1 MGNTL
6 TTNLSL
12 NKPDGDE
19 IARAL
24 VDDSLE
30 DYLNENNTILR
41 TAFGTTDL
49 LSYTPQVY
57 TTSSATTEL
66 SFGTGAEFGQASYR
80 ILHTNW
86 VVGWW
91 NVVLGTSPFSS
102 GSTVTLHFT
111 LPTELHSTFHS
122 ASTTQ
127 GAADVIGNCVVRDD
141 SAPTNSGTGA
151 LQISSVTNR
160 LFVISTN
167 ESITTR
173 FFQNNSPLTWAAGDR
188 ISVNFFYR
196 APL

>member
-19 IARAL
+19 VARAL
-24 VDDSLE
+24 VDDSLAN
-30 DYLNENNTILR
+30 YLNENNQLLR
-41 TAFGTTDL
+41 DAFGDTDL

-66 SFGTGAEFGQASYR
+66 TFGTNSEIGQANYR
-80 ILHTNW
+80 ILPTNW
-86 VVGWW
+86 VIGWW
-91 NVVLGTSPFSS
+91 NILLGTSPFNS

-127 GAADVIGNCVVRDD
+127 GAADVIGNCIYRDD
-141 SAPTNSGTGA
+141 SAASGSGTGV
-151 LQISSVTNR
+151 LQISSITNR

-167 ESITTR
+167 NTITTR
-173 FFQNNSPLTWAAGDR
+173 FFQNNSPIAWAASDR